1 MRTAADILVGHIMPT
16 LQNSFVHAKNAAF
29 RCVETDVDKI
39 YRESVDFRV
48 PHCFESPSARQPRL
62 DRETHP
68 AGQVVLNPAND
79 FATAGNGGVARIGRA
94 QPARNCVRVKQVF
107 ASRKI

>member
-48 PHCFESPSARQPRL
+48 PHCFESPWLASVVSTAKLTRLAR
-62 DRETHP
+62 
-68 AGQVVLNPAND
+68 
-79 FATAGNGGVARIGRA
+79 
-94 QPARNCVRVKQVF
+94 
-107 ASRKI
+107 